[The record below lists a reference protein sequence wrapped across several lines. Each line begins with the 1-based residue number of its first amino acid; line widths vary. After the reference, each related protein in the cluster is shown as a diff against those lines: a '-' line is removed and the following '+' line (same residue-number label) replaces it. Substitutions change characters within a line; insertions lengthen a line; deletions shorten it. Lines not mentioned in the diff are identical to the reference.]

1 MPEIL
6 HKFTSLRITWL
17 PHDTSLPDRGVIHP
31 ISQSWN
37 NQATDFHVQCPA
49 LTLSRWT
56 RPCELDAYF
65 WDVPLGFNRWMPGHC
80 HNHSATS
87 STPSIVKCKASTT
100 PVHFPSHSFIFSTAL
115 PACFGP
121 SSPYRHESHAASTHL
136 ETNDNW
142 SPAFFVEAVPDA
154 SCDTNDQGKCYPYR
168 FSSQPSIPPSLPKF
182 NKRLP
187 ALASG
192 DHYFKLPNFG
202 KWHAPGLH

>member
-1 MPEIL
+1 MR
-6 HKFTSLRITWL
+6 T
-17 PHDTSLPDRGVIHP
+17 HDTSLPDCVVIHR
-31 ISQSWN
+31 ISHLVA

-49 LTLSRWT
+49 LTLSPWT

-65 WDVPLGFNRWMPGHC
+65 WDVFLGLLNARTLSQPFCYKQYSQYCQVQGKYIQPPC
-80 HNHSATS
+80 ISVPFLHSL
-87 STPSIVKCKASTT
+87 
-100 PVHFPSHSFIFSTAL
+100 FSTAL

-168 FSSQPSIPPSLPKF
+168 FSSRPSIPPSLP
-182 NKRLP
+182 
-187 ALASG
+187 G
-192 DHYFKLPNFG
+192 
-202 KWHAPGLH
+202 WHLEWHLFLEPVHFCF

>member
-1 MPEIL
+1 M
-6 HKFTSLRITWL
+6 L
-17 PHDTSLPDRGVIHP
+17 PSD
-31 ISQSWN
+31 
-37 NQATDFHVQCPA
+37 
-49 LTLSRWT
+49 
-56 RPCELDAYF
+56 
-65 WDVPLGFNRWMPGHC
+65 
-80 HNHSATS
+80 
-87 STPSIVKCKASTT
+87 SIVECWTFLLQAVLLVLSSARQVQ
-100 PVHFPSHSFIFSTAL
+100 PPCISIPFPHSLFSTAL

-187 ALASG
+187 ALAFG
-192 DHYFKLPNFG
+192 DLYFKLPDFG